1 MKTTKK
7 SEFIISRHTPS
18 DFSFQGLMDHLG
30 LASGNDF
37 YSFSASA
44 SKSFQAHED
53 EQYEFAYKLRKIKRK
68 PLSIKAVENRQ
79 SSQY

>member
-1 MKTTKK
+1 MKTIKK
-7 SEFIISRHTPS
+7 SESINSRHTPPE
-18 DFSFQGLMDHLG
+18 FIFHGLMNHLG
-30 LASGNDF
+30 LASGSDF

-44 SKSFQAHED
+44 SKSFKAHDD
-53 EQYEFAYKLRKIKRK
+53 EQYEFAYKPRRIKRK